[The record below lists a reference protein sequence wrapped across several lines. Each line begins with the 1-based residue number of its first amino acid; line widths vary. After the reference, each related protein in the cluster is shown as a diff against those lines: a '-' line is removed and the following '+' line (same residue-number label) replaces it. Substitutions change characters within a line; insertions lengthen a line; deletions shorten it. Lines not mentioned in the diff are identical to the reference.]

1 MRGRRQQTKRRLKS
15 EFVFF
20 FSVFITIIPTHWLCQ
35 MWANSSVAEFLH
47 CEKATQVRLRVYLGV
62 KTCEV
67 FLCFQAIIFLGSI
80 ALSSQWLL
88 CIHCFTSLVSF
99 RGFYTEGEFRKRK
112 KISSWF
118 IYVLHEMQN
127 LAFSRRSRAI
137 QKRCGARAMF
147 LFCFAFLT
155 FLSPSPCLVPVRR
168 LQPRPSA

>member
-47 CEKATQVRLRVYLGV
+47 CENATQVRLRVYLGV
-62 KTCEV
+62 NTCEV

-88 CIHCFTSLVSF
+88 CIHCLRHSWVPQVSTPRVSSERERKFRRGLFTSSMKCKIWHFHVVVVQ
-99 RGFYTEGEFRKRK
+99 YK
-112 KISSWF
+112 KG
-118 IYVLHEMQN
+118 VAHVQ
-127 LAFSRRSRAI
+127 
-137 QKRCGARAMF
+137 CC
-147 LFCFAFLT
+147 CFALLFW
-155 FLSPSPCLVPVRR
+155 LSCRR
-168 LQPRPSA
+168 HLA

>member
-20 FSVFITIIPTHWLCQ
+20 FSLHHDYSNSLTLSNVGELFSGWIPTLWERHPSSLEGLPRCKNLWSFPLLSSYYFPWLYCVVF
-35 MWANSSVAEFLH
+35 SVASLYS
-47 CEKATQVRLRVYLGV
+47 L
-62 KTCEV
+62 
-67 FLCFQAIIFLGSI
+67 
-80 ALSSQWLL
+80 
-88 CIHCFTSLVSF
+88 FTSLVSST
-99 RGFYTEGEFRKRK
+99 GFYTEGEFRKRK
-112 KISSWF
+112 KISSWL

-137 QKRCGARAMF
+137 QKRCGARAML